1 MLHDPNHILW
11 FCDQAVLLKNG
22 RTLDSGAPEN
32 VMTGAAL
39 TELYGG
45 ACSRGELA
53 GGLPWC
59 IRRFNSIK
67 DGPLSPHME
76 RSTSSAHRTCAR
88 MKSRT
93 AAYTLLA
100 SGTVGVSAEAG

>member
-1 MLHDPNHILW
+1 MLLDEPTSALDFQNQLEVWKTLRSLAERGFTVVVCCHDPNHILW

-53 GGLPWC
+53 GGLP
-59 IRRFNSIK
+59 R
-67 DGPLSPHME
+67 G
-76 RSTSSAHRTCAR
+76 
-88 MKSRT
+88 
-93 AAYTLLA
+93 A
-100 SGTVGVSAEAG
+100 SGVLTQ

>member
-1 MLHDPNHILW
+1 MSFNFGIHCIIMLLLIYVSIGKHSIQHISL
-11 FCDQAVLLKNG
+11 CDQAVLLKNG

-53 GGLPWC
+53 GGLPVVHPA
-59 IRRFNSIK
+59 F
-67 DGPLSPHME
+67 
-76 RSTSSAHRTCAR
+76 
-88 MKSRT
+88 
-93 AAYTLLA
+93 
-100 SGTVGVSAEAG
+100 